1 VVPLPV
7 RWIGVAL
14 LFALCFC
21 VVSRLFDAYVW
32 GPGISFA
39 LCSALLFLRSWRAVF
54 AAPLMVA
61 LYIGSIWVFLSTPKS
76 LDIHYYIS
84 GLVGGVGLVLC
95 AAICYPRLLSPRYLC
110 CGGALGAICALPFE
124 WWSDSTSTA
133 IWQAVVGTYLYAICS
148 RVNRKVM
155 HDGFQEGGGKGR

>member
-1 VVPLPV
+1 MVPLPV
-7 RWIGVAL
+7 RLIGVAL

-21 VVSRLFDAYVW
+21 VVSRLLGDYVW

-39 LCSALLFLRSWRAVF
+39 LCCALLFLHSWRAVF
-54 AAPLMVA
+54 AVPLMAA

-76 LDIHYYIS
+76 FGIHYYVS

-124 WWSDSTSTA
+124 RWSDSTSTA
-133 IWQAVVGTYLYAICS
+133 IWQAVVGTYLYAICT
-148 RVNRKVM
+148 RVNRKAM
-155 HDGFQEGGGKGR
+155 HDGFQESRGKGR

>member
-1 VVPLPV
+1 MVVPLPV
-7 RWIGVAL
+7 RLIGVAL

-21 VVSRLFDAYVW
+21 VVSRLLDAYVW

-39 LCSALLFLRSWRAVF
+39 LCSALLFLRSWRAVY
-54 AAPLMVA
+54 AAPLIVA

-76 LDIHYYIS
+76 FDIHYYIS

-95 AAICYPRLLSPRYLC
+95 AAICYPRLLSPGYLC
-110 CGGALGAICALPFE
+110 CGGALGALCALPFE

-133 IWQAVVGTYLYAICS
+133 IWQAVLGTYLYAICT
-148 RVNRKVM
+148 RVNQKVM
-155 HDGFQEGGGKGR
+155 PDGLQGKPG

>member
-1 VVPLPV
+1 MVPLPV
-7 RWIGVAL
+7 RLIGVAL

-21 VVSRLFDAYVW
+21 VVSRLLGDYVW

-39 LCSALLFLRSWRAVF
+39 LCCALLFLHSWRAVF
-54 AAPLMVA
+54 AVPLMAA

-76 LDIHYYIS
+76 FGIHYYVS

-133 IWQAVVGTYLYAICS
+133 IWS
-148 RVNRKVM
+148 
-155 HDGFQEGGGKGR
+155 